1 MIRLSFLSP
10 FRELSFGHTLQQLQ
24 TTRFLLFPQ
33 PSFSCVVFH
42 HPSSTHLIF
51 SFLSNLHSVHPKG
64 FEPLTVCLEGR
75 CSIQLSYGC
84 IQYVGEGLPTLRSRT
99 FRYEFMC
106 VPLLL
111 PYVNCNSYDGGTNH
125 QRPSFSPLLLYQR
138 PDSNRHEH
146 YCSRDFLTYYN
157 FRYQLSLFGVWT
169 LS

>member
-1 MIRLSFLSP
+1 
-10 FRELSFGHTLQQLQ
+10 
-24 TTRFLLFPQ
+24 
-33 PSFSCVVFH
+33 
-42 HPSSTHLIF
+42 
-51 SFLSNLHSVHPKG
+51 LSNLHSVHPKG

-84 IQYVGEGLPTLRSRT
+84 IQYVREGLPTLRSRT

-146 YCSRDFLTYYN
+146 YCSRDFKSLVSTN
-157 FRYQLSLFGVWT
+157 FTTLAFYTKYVNELLFLIRV
-169 LS
+169 LIYERKSEIPNYFENF